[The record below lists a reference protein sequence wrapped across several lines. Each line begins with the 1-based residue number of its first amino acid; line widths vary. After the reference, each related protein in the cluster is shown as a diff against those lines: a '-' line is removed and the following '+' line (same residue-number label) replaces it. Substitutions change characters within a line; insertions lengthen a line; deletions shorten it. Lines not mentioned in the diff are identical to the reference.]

1 MRSLLPLLI
10 FLSILFSSCGEKE
23 SEDIKVKHTSPQTEK
38 TTPPE
43 TKTNTQTKE
52 PEKNTPPESKEKPGG
67 ILKPSSAGDH
77 VGESVTVKGY
87 VADVHITK
95 KVAFLNFDKKYPKNT
110 FTGVIFARSFS
121 VFNNIEQYEG
131 KTISITGK
139 VSTYKGKPQIIL
151 ENEDQIKVSE

>member
-1 MRSLLPLLI
+1 MRSLLPLFI

-23 SEDIKVKHTSPQTEK
+23 SEDIRIKHTSPQIEK

-43 TKTNTQTKE
+43 TKTETQTKE
-52 PEKNTPPESKEKPGG
+52 PKNTSSETNEKPSG

-77 VGESVTVKGY
+77 VGESATVKGY

-121 VFNNIEQYEG
+121 VFDNIEQYEG
-131 KTISITGK
+131 KTISITGEI
-139 VSTYKGKPQIIL
+139 STYKGKPQIIL